1 LAAKKVNKKS
11 KFREYLE
18 AISIAIVL
26 ALLIR
31 AFVIQAFK
39 IPSGSMIPTLLIG
52 DHILVNKFIYGLNI
66 PFTDTKVLIF
76 NQPKRGDI
84 IVFSFPKNKEKPEC
98 TSTINNIEKRL
109 RTSWQNGNPVYL
121 FQDDCKDFIKRVVG
135 IGGDKIEIKDK
146 NVYVNDTLQHEP
158 YIEHSDPNIEKATR
172 DNFGPFIVPHNSIF
186 AMGDNRDQSY
196 DSRYWGVVSME
207 EIKGKAFIMYWSWNN
222 DGSFLAKVRWSRIG
236 RLLH

>member
-1 LAAKKVNKKS
+1 MAKNKKS
-11 KFREYLE
+11 KFREYVE
-18 AISIAIVL
+18 AITIAVVL
-26 ALLIR
+26 ALFIR

-39 IPSGSMIPTLLIG
+39 IPSGSMIPTLLVG
-52 DHILVNKFIYGLNI
+52 DHILVNKFIYGVNI
-66 PFTDTKVLIF
+66 PFTDTRVLIF
-76 NQPKRGDI
+76 NQPQKGDI

-98 TSTINNIEKRL
+98 TSVINNISKRL
-109 RTSWQNGNPVYL
+109 EAAWQNGNPVYL

-146 NVYVNDTLQHEP
+146 KVYVNDTLQKEP

-186 AMGDNRDQSY
+186 VMGDNRDQSY
-196 DSRYWGVVSME
+196 DSRFWGVVSMD
-207 EIKGKAFIMYWSWNN
+207 EIKGRAFIMYWSWNN
-222 DGSFLAKVRWSRIG
+222 DGSFLTKVRWSRIG